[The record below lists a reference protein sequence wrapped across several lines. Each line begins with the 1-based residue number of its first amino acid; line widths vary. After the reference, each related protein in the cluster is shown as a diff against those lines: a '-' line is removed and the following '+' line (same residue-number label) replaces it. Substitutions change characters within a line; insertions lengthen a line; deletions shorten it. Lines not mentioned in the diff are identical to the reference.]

1 MKFKDYV
8 NEHYIFEKHY
18 NNVSLANQ
26 LSHYYKRPGQTLNQI
41 LSDFGSI
48 YGSLEKIM
56 KSGDTYTPEEDV
68 IDDHTGEVFA
78 EKGKT
83 ISYKDIHNHLDKV
96 KKSFGK
102 RISLPKRKHPGKEA
116 KKSERRDGDFDL
128 SRARD
133 ISDFESAYNIEYKTL
148 SHIYPPEEAGVSQDE
163 LDYDYD
169 MEVPVKVTRQDKLSM
184 GTEDKVN
191 MKRLITLLKKSH
203 HNIDFHGEMPLG
215 GKFYTID
222 VYLK

>member
-26 LSHYYKRPGQTLNQI
+26 LSHYYKMHGKTLNDI
-41 LSDFGSI
+41 ISELGSI
-48 YGSLEKIM
+48 YNPLTKIM

-68 IDDHTGEVFA
+68 IDDRTGELFA

-83 ISYKDIHNHLDKV
+83 ISYKDIQNHLDKV

-102 RISLPKRKHPGKEA
+102 RVSLPKRNHPGKEA
-116 KKSERRDGDFDL
+116 KKTERRHGDFDL

-163 LDYDYD
+163 LDYD

-203 HNIDFHGEMPLG
+203 H
-215 GKFYTID
+215 
-222 VYLK
+222 LK

>member
-26 LSHYYKRPGQTLNQI
+26 LSHYYKMHGKTLNDI
-41 LSDFGSI
+41 ISDFGSI
-48 YGSLEKIM
+48 KTPLQKIM
-56 KSGDTYTPEEDV
+56 KAGDTYTPEEDV
-68 IDDHTGEVFA
+68 INNQTGEIFA

-83 ISYKDIHNHLDKV
+83 ISYKDLEHFKKLNKQSNRKHARLIKQD
-96 KKSFGK
+96 KKSSQRDSFEYNLTK
-102 RISLPKRKHPGKEA
+102 A
-116 KKSERRDGDFDL
+116 KDVSE
-128 SRARD
+128 
-133 ISDFESAYNIEYKTL
+133 FEEGYNIEYKTL
-148 SHIYPPEEAGVSQDE
+148 SHIYPPEEAGVPQNE

-169 MEVPVKVTRQDKLSM
+169 MEVPVKVTRKDKLNM
-184 GTEDKVN
+184 NQDDKNN